1 MPKMS
6 GCKLETRHSTPSG
19 LDMGMKKMKKNGLTA
34 KICPIDVSMPSPP
47 KTAPVS
53 GLPCRKRWRMQIA
66 RLCNAGW
73 VPAARA
79 EILVSPA
86 NTRGDDERW
95 NATRECD
102 AMSSRRDTRATPRS
116 NLIER
121 ARCAEARLEG
131 SSETDVNGTG
141 IDGLK
146 VEIRTGEVDQLQV
159 ELMYWQYAQGI
170 SRSVS
175 SARTAPMKL
184 M

>member
-1 MPKMS
+1 
-6 GCKLETRHSTPSG
+6 
-19 LDMGMKKMKKNGLTA
+19 
-34 KICPIDVSMPSPP
+34 
-47 KTAPVS
+47 
-53 GLPCRKRWRMQIA
+53 
-66 RLCNAGW
+66 
-73 VPAARA
+73 
-79 EILVSPA
+79 
-86 NTRGDDERW
+86 
-95 NATRECD
+95 
-102 AMSSRRDTRATPRS
+102 MSSRRDTRATPRS